1 MKEITTNRKKD
12 TMTKEEKMTDQ
23 TRWGIDQVQQIN
35 KAKAYEDQKDMR
47 EELKK
52 FVFNCNTFNLQKMYE
67 RMKDLNK

>member
-1 MKEITTNRKKD
+1 
-12 TMTKEEKMTDQ
+12 MTDQ

-35 KAKAYEDQKDMR
+35 KAKVYEDQKDMR

>member
-1 MKEITTNRKKD
+1 MGQ
-12 TMTKEEKMTDQ
+12 KEEKMTDQ

-35 KAKAYEDQKDMR
+35 KAKVYEDQKDMR

-67 RMKDLNK
+67 RMKELKR